1 MAERQPSR
9 LMKFMGVGILFILSV
24 LGGILAAG
32 ALGLVI
38 QAVARA
44 RGQIVE
50 NNTTTTLL
58 MVLTAQA
65 VGMMIFLLL
74 LRLFRLRG
82 TKDYAQVVLVALL
95 LVLGLTVFRAL
106 ASLREAPVRAE
117 TPVARPLVEVRPV
130 RVETMQ
136 MNVRGFGTV
145 QPRIEVSVVP
155 QVAGRVVACH
165 PHFVNGG
172 FFKAHE
178 PLITIDK
185 RDYELAVQNA
195 ASAVAAAEVA
205 VAREQA
211 EALVARQEWQQLHPG
226 TEPTSPLVL
235 REPQVKQAQAQL
247 QAAEAQYSRAL
258 LDLQRTEVSLPF
270 NGRIW
275 QKSVDVGQYVTPGQ
289 AVAQVYGTDL
299 VEIIVPLEDREL
311 QWFDIPGGIAPQDN
325 PGDNAPVA
333 LLKTDFA
340 GRQYTWEG
348 RVVRTQ
354 GRIDETARTVP
365 VIIEVNAPF
374 ETGDGRPPL
383 VPGMFIQEVEIQ
395 GRPVPGM
402 IRIPRYALRK
412 GRSVWVAEEDRLRIR
427 DVTIARQDDRS
438 VYISQGVADGDRLIV
453 SALDAVSDG
462 MEIRTELQPG
472 GNGALD
478 KEPADDRQ

>member
-1 MAERQPSR
+1 MAERKPSR
-9 LMKFMGVGILFILSV
+9 LMKFMGVGVLFILSV

-38 QAVARA
+38 QAVGRS

-74 LRLFRLRG
+74 RRLFRTGG

-130 RVETMQ
+130 RVETMP

-145 QPRIEVSVVP
+145 QPRVEVSVVP

-165 PHFVNGG
+165 PSFVNGG

-178 PLITIDK
+178 PLITIDQ

-211 EALVARQEWQQLHPG
+211 EAVVARQEWQQLHPG

-270 NGRIW
+270 NGRIS

-289 AVAQVYGTDL
+289 PVAQVYGTDV
-299 VEIIVPLEDREL
+299 VEIVVPLEDREL
-311 QWFDIPGGIAPQDN
+311 QWFDIPKEGPSQEN
-325 PGDNAPVA
+325 PGATGPVA
-333 LLKTDFA
+333 RLKTVFA
-340 GRQYTWEG
+340 GRPYAWEG

-354 GRIDETARTVP
+354 GRIDEAARTVP
-365 VIIEVNAPF
+365 VVIEVKAPF
-374 ETGDGRPPL
+374 TPTDDRPPL
-383 VPGMFIQEVEIQ
+383 VPGMFIHQVEIQ
-395 GRPVPGM
+395 GHSVPG
-402 IRIPRYALRK
+402 IVRIPRYALRK
-412 GRSVWVAEEDRLRIR
+412 GRSVWVAEEGRLRIR
-427 DVTIARQDDRS
+427 NVTIARQDDRS
-438 VYISQGVADGDRLIV
+438 VYISQGLADGDQVIL

-462 MEIRTELQPG
+462 MEIRTELRSDA
-472 GNGALD
+472 NMAMEKD
-478 KEPADDRQ
+478 PADDRQ